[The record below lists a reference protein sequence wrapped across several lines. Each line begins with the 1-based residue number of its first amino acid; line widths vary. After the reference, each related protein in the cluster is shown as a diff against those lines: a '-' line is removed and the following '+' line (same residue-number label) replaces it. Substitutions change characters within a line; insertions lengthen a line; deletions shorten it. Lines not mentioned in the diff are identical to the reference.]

1 VVKEVAAVATTADG
15 GYKEAEC
22 VERSA
27 DVTAAAAAAGGGREG
42 GTAGGERTISA
53 RHEGASCSPSSLP
66 AEGLPRR
73 VGELLALR

>member
-27 DVTAAAAAAGGGREG
+27 DVTAAAGGGGGGGRG
-42 GTAGGERTISA
+42 GPPGENGRSRLGTREQVA
-53 RHEGASCSPSSLP
+53 PLLP
-66 AEGLPRR
+66 FPRKGFR
-73 VGELLALR
+73 VE